1 MKLSIKAVCLG
12 AVAFTAAA
20 SPLAIA
26 FATSSIAQTQ
36 SPAAAATAALP
47 EATVKALQE
56 ALNKQGIAVKT
67 DGVLNDETRAAIRKY
82 QTQHHLPV
90 TGEPDNATLSK
101 LGVAV
106 RQTIAPESQST
117 QGQTATTGAS
127 PHMMGP
133 QMMQG
138 GMMPGGMMNCPM
150 MQGHAQAG
158 TTQGQMQRGQMPSGP
173 AHEGA
178 MMANAQMMQGMMLM
192 MQGMMQLMQSQ
203 RQPAL
208 PPAAQ

>member
-1 MKLSIKAVCLG
+1 MNLSPKAMGLG
-12 AVAFTAAA
+12 ALFLAVAAI
-20 SPLAIA
+20 PLSTTLTTGS
-26 FATSSIAQTQ
+26 FAQTQ
-36 SPAAAATAALP
+36 SPAAAGTAALP
-47 EATVKALQE
+47 AATVKALQD
-56 ALNKQGIAVKT
+56 ALNSQGIAVKT

-106 RQTIAPESQST
+106 RQSEAPEGQST
-117 QGQTATTGAS
+117 HGQTATTGAS
-127 PHMMGP
+127 PHTMGP

-150 MQGHAQAG
+150 MQGQSGATPMQQG
-158 TTQGQMQRGQMPSGP
+158 T
-173 AHEGA
+173 
-178 MMANAQMMQGMMLM
+178 MMANAQMMQGMMQM
-192 MQGMMQLMQSQ
+192 MQGMMRVMQSQ
-203 RQPAL
+203 MQPAQ